1 MTFTNRMTSIHI
13 KDTYKMTGIHI
24 KDTYRMTSIHIKDIQ
39 NDLHS
44 HGRTNTE
51 FQIS

>member
-13 KDTYKMTGIHI
+13 KDTYEMTGIHI
-24 KDTYRMTSIHIKDIQ
+24 KDMYRMTSFHIRHIQ

>member
-13 KDTYKMTGIHI
+13 KDIQNDWHSHKRHL
-24 KDTYRMTSIHIKDIQ
+24 Q